1 MKRSAAQIR
10 RLVRTQET
18 VADLARLEHRAV
30 AAAAADKDAQLDQL
44 ERWAARADAHALPLL
59 DVTIERQQTLAAQ
72 RADLARRQEAA
83 RERLVGATARCRP
96 LERAHAQAQRAEARA
111 DEEKNLAEMIDRKFS
126 GANQGSRKARRP

>member
-1 MKRSAAQIR
+1 M
-10 RLVRTQET
+10 
-18 VADLARLEHRAV
+18 ADLARLEHRDV

-59 DVTIERQQTLAAQ
+59 DVTIERQQTLATQ

-83 RERLVGATARCRP
+83 RERLVGAKARCRP

-111 DEEKNLAEMIDRKFS
+111 DEEKNLAEMIDRQFS